1 MAASKKP
8 NIFVRMLTGIVRFF
22 KEFKS
27 DVKKI
32 SWPSRKQVINN
43 SVVVIVMVLLL
54 GAVIWI
60 LDFVFAS
67 GLRLIVNIL
76 G

>member
-8 NIFVRMLTGIVRFF
+8 NIFVRMLTGVVRFF

-27 DVKKI
+27 DAKKI
-32 SWPSRKQVINN
+32 SWPSRKQVVNN
-43 SVVVIVMVLLL
+43 SLIVIVMVLLM
-54 GAVIWI
+54 GAIIWI

-67 GLRLIVNIL
+67 GLQLIVNVL